1 LPKNISKKKRSVQM
15 GKNNINK
22 SISPKAKE
30 IAKSKTPRKAQTN
43 SPSED
48 KKFMREC
55 LCNRKH

>member
-1 LPKNISKKKRSVQM
+1 M